1 MDAKEDRDAVKAVTD
16 VTVGVLH
23 QQLNC
28 LPEDVVEDLQGR
40 AGVQDKELGYKQKLS
55 TSVVHHS
62 VLIHI
67 YKLQE
72 RTKNLPEST

>member
-1 MDAKEDRDAVKAVTD
+1 MDAQEDGDAVKAVTD

-40 AGVQDKELGYKQKLS
+40 AGVQDKELGHKQKLS
-55 TSVVHHS
+55 ASVVHHS
-62 VLIHI
+62 VLIQI
-67 YKLQE
+67 YKL
-72 RTKNLPEST
+72 

>member
-1 MDAKEDRDAVKAVTD
+1 MDAKEDGDAVKAVAN

-28 LPEDVVEDLQGR
+28 LPEDVVEDLQGG

-62 VLIHI
+62 VLIQI
-67 YKLQE
+67 Y
-72 RTKNLPEST
+72 RS